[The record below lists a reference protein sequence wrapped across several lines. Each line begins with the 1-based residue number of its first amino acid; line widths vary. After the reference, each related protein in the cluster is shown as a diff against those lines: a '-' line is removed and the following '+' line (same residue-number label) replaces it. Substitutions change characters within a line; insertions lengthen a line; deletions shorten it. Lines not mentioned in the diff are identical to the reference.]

1 MPKQTIEQS
10 IQQLRHIMIIGM
22 AFVGYSLSFI
32 WFYDQAGAVIG
43 SLLLLPVGLAAWLLG
58 WRGGLIAAL
67 IGICLNIGLFL
78 LNGASFAEILA
89 LGPGLMMAFVVGG
102 AIGWLRSLI
111 NKIQTQTSELQRE
124 RELLANEISQRKQI
138 EQSLLAAKE
147 EAELANRSKS
157 QFLAMMSHELRTPLN
172 AIIGYSELLQE
183 DAEADQLTNYVQDL
197 STIRN
202 AGVHLLGLINDVLDL
217 SKIEAGRME
226 LFGQDFHVIE
236 LINDLELYIQPQ
248 IAKNNNRLVLDVA
261 EDLGVMHSDL
271 QKLRQILLNLLTNAT
286 KFTQQG
292 SITLRAKRDGDWLH
306 FEVADTGIGMS
317 SEQVANLFQPFV
329 QAEQSTAARFGGTGL
344 GLAISR
350 SLAKL
355 LGGDIMVES
364 VIGQGSNFQLIVP
377 AFQLAPVTAM

>member
-1 MPKQTIEQS
+1 MHKQALEQS
-10 IQQLRHIMIIGM
+10 IQQLRHIILIGM
-22 AFVGYSLSFI
+22 AFVGYSLGFM
-32 WFYDQAGAVIG
+32 WFYDQVGAVIG

-58 WRGGLIAAL
+58 WRSGLLAAL
-67 IGICLNIGLFL
+67 LGICLNIGLFL

-111 NKIQTQTSELQRE
+111 NKIQTQTTELQRE

-147 EAELANRSKS
+147 DAELANRSKS

-183 DAEADQLTNYVQDL
+183 DAEADQLPNYVQDL

-226 LFGQDFHVIE
+226 LFGQDFHALE
-236 LINDLELYIQPQ
+236 LIDDLELYIQPQ

-271 QKLRQILLNLLTNAT
+271 QKLRQILLNLLTNAS

-292 SITLRAKRDGDWLH
+292 TITLRAKRDGDWLH

-317 SEQVANLFQPFV
+317 SEQIANLFQPFV
-329 QAEQSTAARFGGTGL
+329 QAEQSTSARFGGTGL

-350 SLAKL
+350 SLARL

-364 VIGQGSNFQLIVP
+364 VLGQGSNFQLIVP

>member
-1 MPKQTIEQS
+1 MKRQTINQS
-10 IQQLRHIMIIGM
+10 INQVYRIGMILGIVLVYLLTFPWLYSIIGG
-22 AFVGYSLSFI
+22 AVGSFVLIPVGLVAWSFG
-32 WFYDQAGAVIG
+32 WRRGLAAAVIG
-43 SLLLLPVGLAAWLLG
+43 LSVNLLLFRWLGMNWTELRSF
-58 WRGGLIAAL
+58 WPPAL
-67 IGICLNIGLFL
+67 MSCFL
-78 LNGASFAEILA
+78 VW
-89 LGPGLMMAFVVGG
+89 M
-102 AIGWLRSLI
+102 IGWLRSLI
-111 NKIQTQTSELQRE
+111 GKIQTQTAEIQHE

-147 EAELANRSKS
+147 DAELANRSKS

-226 LFGQDFHVIE
+226 LFGQDFRAIE

-292 SITLRAKRDGDWLH
+292 TITLRAKRDGDWLH

-350 SLAKL
+350 SLARL

-364 VIGQGSNFQLIVP
+364 VLGQGSNFQLIVP

>member
-1 MPKQTIEQS
+1 MKRQTINQS
-10 IQQLRHIMIIGM
+10 INQVYRIGIILGIVLVYLLTFPWLYSIIGG
-22 AFVGYSLSFI
+22 AVGSFVLIPVGLVAWSFG
-32 WFYDQAGAVIG
+32 WRRGLAAAVIG
-43 SLLLLPVGLAAWLLG
+43 LSVNLLLFRWLGMNWTELRSF
-58 WRGGLIAAL
+58 WPPAL
-67 IGICLNIGLFL
+67 MSCFL
-78 LNGASFAEILA
+78 VW
-89 LGPGLMMAFVVGG
+89 M
-102 AIGWLRSLI
+102 IGWLRSLI
-111 NKIQTQTSELQRE
+111 NKIQTQTTELQHE

-147 EAELANRSKS
+147 DAELANRSKS

-226 LFGQDFHVIE
+226 LFGQDFHAIE

-271 QKLRQILLNLLTNAT
+271 QKLRQILLNLLTNAS

-292 SITLRAKRDGDWLH
+292 TITLRAKRDGDWLH

-350 SLAKL
+350 SLARL

-364 VIGQGSNFQLIVP
+364 VLGQGANFQLIVP

>member
-1 MPKQTIEQS
+1 MPKQALEQS
-10 IQQLRHIMIIGM
+10 IQQLRQIMLIAL
-22 AFVGYSLSFI
+22 AFVGYSLGFML
-32 WFYDQAGAVIG
+32 FYDQMGAVIG
-43 SLLLLPVGLAAWLLG
+43 SLLLLPVGLAAWFLG

-78 LNGASFAEILA
+78 LNRASFVEILA

-102 AIGWLRSLI
+102 AIGWLRSLLD
-111 NKIQTQTSELQRE
+111 KIQAQTSQLERE

-147 EAELANRSKS
+147 DAELANHSKS

-183 DAEADQLTNYVQDL
+183 DAAAEQLTTFEQDL
-197 STIRN
+197 KIIHN
-202 AGVHLLGLINDVLDL
+202 AGVHLLGLINSVLDL
-217 SKIEAGRME
+217 AKIEAGRME
-226 LFGQDFHVIE
+226 LFGQDFQVHE
-236 LINDLELYIQPQ
+236 LIDDLVLYCQPQ
-248 IAKNNNRLVLDVA
+248 IAKNSNRLVLDIA
-261 EDLGVMHSDL
+261 ENVGLMHSDV
-271 QKLRQILLNLLTNAT
+271 QKLRQILLNLLSNAA

-292 SITLRAKRDGDWLH
+292 TITLRAKRDGDWLH
-306 FEVADTGIGMS
+306 FEVADSGIGMS
-317 SEQVANLFQPFV
+317 SEQLANLFQPFV

-355 LGGDIMVES
+355 LGGDVMVES
-364 VIGQGSNFQLIVP
+364 IQGQGSSFQLIVP

>member
-1 MPKQTIEQS
+1 MKRQTINQS
-10 IQQLRHIMIIGM
+10 INQVYRIGMILGIVLVYLLAFPWLYSIIGG
-22 AFVGYSLSFI
+22 AVGSFVLIPVGLVAWSFG
-32 WFYDQAGAVIG
+32 WRRGLAAAVIG
-43 SLLLLPVGLAAWLLG
+43 LSVNL
-58 WRGGLIAAL
+58 
-67 IGICLNIGLFL
+67 GLFRWL
-78 LNGASFAEILA
+78 GMNWVQLRSFWPPA
-89 LGPGLMMAFVVGG
+89 LMSCFLVWM
-102 AIGWLRSLI
+102 IGWLRSLI
-111 NKIQTQTSELQRE
+111 NKIQAQTAEIQHE

-147 EAELANRSKS
+147 DAELANRSKS

-226 LFGQDFHVIE
+226 LFGQDFHAIE

-261 EDLGVMHSDL
+261 EDLGLMHSDL

-292 SITLRAKRDGDWLH
+292 IITLRAKRDGDWLH

-350 SLAKL
+350 SLARL

-364 VIGQGSNFQLIVP
+364 VLGQGSNFQLIVP